1 MCLVV
6 AGIVEGSLSTSGIGL
21 GPAIVFG
28 ILLGGTFWTLV
39 FWRGGRPREPAHD
52 ELRAEPV
59 PSL

>member
-1 MCLVV
+1 
-6 AGIVEGSLSTSGIGL
+6 VEGSLSTSGIGL

-39 FWRGGRPREPAHD
+39 FWRGRPPREPAHN